1 MLPCRS
7 SSVDDLIDGLGKSF
21 EAEFDFSK
29 EAQYL
34 RTCASN
40 LPPSMRTRVTIP
52 LPIDGAHPSAPL
64 GKSLCT
70 KRVLTMERVAGE
82 PIKRRLRRAYEAYAR
97 RQGMSFTELQAQL
110 SEQARADPERFAR
123 MASAKPFSEAL
134 TTAYAGVLSMLG
146 MEPPLNGPAIVRLLC
161 RVHARQIFVDGV
173 FNSDPHAGN
182 VLVEA
187 DGKLGLVDYGACA
200 ELTHAQRRAL
210 ARLIV
215 AICDGDDDGVLDAC
229 SDFGFTSVKMDRV
242 YMLAY
247 AQICFHRGYNMADM
261 RRVGVPSDVGM
272 AQLDL
277 WLAKRDTLER
287 FEGSVAQVQR
297 CIFVLLG
304 LAQELGAGGVSI
316 ARMWR
321 PHAKRYLASHPE

>member
-1 MLPCRS
+1 MRDANTAGARPLSLRR

-40 LPPSMRTRVTIP
+40 LPMSTRQRVTIP
-52 LPIDGAHPSAPL
+52 LPIDSEHPSAPN

-70 KRVLTMERVAGE
+70 KRVLNMERVDGE
-82 PIKRRLRRAYEAYAR
+82 PIKKRLRRSYEAYAK
-97 RQGMSFTELQAQL
+97 RQGTSLRQLQAEL
-110 SEQARADPERFAR
+110 SEQARTDPEKFAK

-134 TTAYAGVLSMLG
+134 LSAYAGVLSVLG

-182 VLVEA
+182 VLVA
-187 DGKLGLVDYGACA
+187 SDGKLGLVDYGACA
-200 ELTHAQRRAL
+200 ELTHTQRRAL

-229 SDFGFTSVKMDRV
+229 SDFGFTSVRMDRV
-242 YMLAY
+242 YMLA
-247 AQICFHRGYNMADM
+247 
-261 RRVGVPSDVGM
+261 
-272 AQLDL
+272 
-277 WLAKRDTLER
+277 
-287 FEGSVAQVQR
+287 
-297 CIFVLLG
+297 
-304 LAQELGAGGVSI
+304 
-316 ARMWR
+316 
-321 PHAKRYLASHPE
+321 